1 VTDAARA
8 VHAEWVKF
16 RSLPS
21 NPVTV
26 GVAFAMIIGL
36 AAMLLSA
43 QAGDGAVP
51 APTPTELLAGVPWAQ
66 FVLAVLAVVMICSEW
81 ASGTSKVTFLALP
94 TRWPVLAGKVA
105 VVGVV
110 GLVVGAAGGAGA
122 LALASATGTDLG
134 AEPTLTIR
142 LVAGAGLYLGT
153 IAVLALG
160 IGAIVRDLPGSILAV
175 VGFLWVTPFVIP
187 MIPVPEVRELAQ
199 YLPTSAGVLLL
210 APADAT
216 TTLTPWGGYAVLLAW
231 TAAALA
237 GAVVA
242 LRARDV

>member
-1 VTDAARA
+1 MTVARA

-16 RSLPS
+16 CSLPS

-26 GVAFAMIIGL
+26 LAAFVVIIGI

-43 QAGDGAVP
+43 KDGSGPVP
-51 APTPTELLAGVPWAQ
+51 VPTPTELLAGVAWAQ
-66 FVLAVLAVVMICSEW
+66 LVLAVLAVVMICAEW
-81 ASGTSKVTFLALP
+81 ASGTSKVTFLAVP

-105 VVGVV
+105 VAGVV
-110 GLVVGAAGGAGA
+110 GLVAGTAGGATA
-122 LALASATGTDLG
+122 FALASATGTDLG
-134 AEPTLTIR
+134 AAPALTVR

-160 IGAIVRDLPGSILAV
+160 IGAIVRDLAGSILTV
-175 VGFLWVTPFVIP
+175 VGFLWVMPFLAT
-187 MIPVPEVRELAQ
+187 MIPVPEVQELAV
-199 YLPTSAGVLLL
+199 YLPTSAGMLLL
-210 APADAT
+210 APDGAAT
-216 TTLTPWGGYAVLLAW
+216 ELTPWGGFAVLLTW

-237 GAVVA
+237 GAVVR

>member
-1 VTDAARA
+1 MTVAARA

-26 GVAFAMIIGL
+26 AVASAMIIGL
-36 AAMLLSA
+36 AAMLLSV
-43 QAGDGAVP
+43 QDGDGVVP

-81 ASGTSKVTFLALP
+81 GSGTSKVTFLAVP

-105 VVGVV
+105 VVGMA
-110 GLVVGAAGGAGA
+110 GLVAGSAGGATA
-122 LALASATGTDLG
+122 FALASATGTDLG
-134 AEPTLTIR
+134 AEPALTVR

-153 IAVLALG
+153 IAVLALA
-160 IGAIVRDLPGSILAV
+160 IGAIVRDLAGSVLAV
-175 VGFLWVTPFVIP
+175 VGFLWVMPFVAT
-187 MIPVPEVRELAQ
+187 MIPVPEVRELAV

-210 APADAT
+210 APDGAAT
-216 TTLTPWGGYAVLLAW
+216 ELTPWGGYAVLLAW

-237 GAVVA
+237 GAVVT

>member
-1 VTDAARA
+1 MTVARA
-8 VHAEWVKF
+8 VQAEWVKF
-16 RSLPS
+16 CSLPS

-26 GVAFAMIIGL
+26 LAAFAVIIGL

-43 QAGDGAVP
+43 KDGSGPVP
-51 APTPTELLAGVPWAQ
+51 APTPTELLAGVTWAQ
-66 FVLAVLAVVMICSEW
+66 IVLAVLAVVMICSEW
-81 ASGTSKVTFLALP
+81 ASGTSRVTFLAVP

-110 GLVVGAAGGAGA
+110 GLAAGTAGGATTF
-122 LALASATGTDLG
+122 ALASATGTDLG
-134 AEPTLTIR
+134 AEPALTVR

-160 IGAIVRDLPGSILAV
+160 IGAIVRDLTGSILAV
-175 VGFLWVTPFVIP
+175 VGFLWGMPFVAT
-187 MIPVPEVRELAQ
+187 MIPVPEVQELAV

-210 APADAT
+210 APDGAFT
-216 TTLTPWGGYAVLLAW
+216 ELTPWGGFAVLLTW

-237 GAVVA
+237 GAVIT

>member
-1 VTDAARA
+1 VTVAARA
-8 VHAEWVKF
+8 VRAEWVKF
-16 RSLPS
+16 CSLPS

-26 GVAFAMIIGL
+26 TVAAAVIIGL

-51 APTPTELLAGVPWAQ
+51 APTPTELLAGVSWAQ
-66 FVLAVLAVVMICSEW
+66 FVLAVLAAVMICSEW
-81 ASGTSKVTFLALP
+81 ASGASKITFLAVP

-110 GLVVGAAGGAGA
+110 GLVVGAAGGAA
-122 LALASATGTDLG
+122 AFALASASGTDLG
-134 AEPTLTIR
+134 AEPALTVR
-142 LVAGAGLYLGT
+142 LVAGSGLYLGT

-160 IGAIVRDLPGSILAV
+160 IGAIVRDLAGSILAV
-175 VGFLWVTPFVIP
+175 VGFLWVMPFVAT
-187 MIPVPEVRELAQ
+187 MIPVPEVRELAV

-210 APADAT
+210 APDGAAT
-216 TTLTPWGGYAVLLAW
+216 ELTPWGGYVVLLAW
-231 TAAALA
+231 TAATLA
-237 GAVVA
+237 AAVIT